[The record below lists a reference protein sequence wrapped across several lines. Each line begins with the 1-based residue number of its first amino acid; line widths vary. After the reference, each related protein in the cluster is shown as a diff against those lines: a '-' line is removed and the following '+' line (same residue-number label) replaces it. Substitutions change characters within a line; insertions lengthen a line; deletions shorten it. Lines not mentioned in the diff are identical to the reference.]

1 MGNFWKRH
9 KLHILWGAGAIALA
23 LLAAVLGS
31 MLLRADRMSA
41 DVAVADRPFQGVN
54 LTPVPLKPSDSAAE
68 GASTGGTGEGEGS
81 GQEPQEQPE
90 QKPQETPETPKKEE
104 SDGGEQDKE
113 KDDAPAG
120 EDKKDDEKPRMQVV
134 TDLTNKTIAFEELEN
149 GKLSFYAYLE
159 NPEEDTSEGAGTG
172 DTDAVASTDAAAA
185 DKEAHDTP
193 AGETHTALWVA
204 LAAVVIACAVLLIV
218 KRKGATK

>member
-31 MLLRADRMSA
+31 MLLRADRVPA

-81 GQEPQEQPE
+81 GQQPQEQPE

-104 SDGGEQDKE
+104 SDGGEQDNE
-113 KDDAPAG
+113 KDDAPADN
-120 EDKKDDEKPRMQVV
+120 DKKDDEKPRMQVV

-149 GKLSFYAYLE
+149 GKFSFYAYLE
-159 NPEEDTSEGAGTG
+159 NPE
-172 DTDAVASTDAAAA
+172 
-185 DKEAHDTP
+185 
-193 AGETHTALWVA
+193 
-204 LAAVVIACAVLLIV
+204 
-218 KRKGATK
+218 